1 MNSQNQTDDSMKCD
15 VLSYNEKY
23 FKDEPKLIDG
33 EKTMDSLETTVGTF
47 FAAFKRICHFP
58 ITTRY
63 LTM

>member
-15 VLSYNEKY
+15 VFSYNEKY
-23 FKDEPKLIDG
+23 FKDEPNLIDG
-33 EKTMDSLETTVGTF
+33 EKTMDSLETTVGT
-47 FAAFKRICHFP
+47 ICHFP